1 MNDSVMP
8 FLSQVKKQVWKWIGQ
23 YIQLMVN
30 CLINAEVKM
39 FKRGIQWNYNWAIY
53 GQIGQ

>member
-23 YIQLMVN
+23 FGQLTY
-30 CLINAEVKM
+30 
-39 FKRGIQWNYNWAIY
+39 NYTK
-53 GQIGQ
+53 